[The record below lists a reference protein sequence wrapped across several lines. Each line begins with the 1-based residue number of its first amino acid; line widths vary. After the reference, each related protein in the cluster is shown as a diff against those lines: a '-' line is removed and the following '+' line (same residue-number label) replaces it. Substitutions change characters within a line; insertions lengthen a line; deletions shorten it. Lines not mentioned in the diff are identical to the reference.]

1 MGNTANVQ
9 IRNKARQHVRELL
22 ANYSLLKSENEALRE
37 MIMNPHRESDD
48 NIGGGKSSV
57 TMFEVEEKAIKLA
70 SHEQIKFRSIA
81 LAVIDKVLA
90 ESSDHAQRIIELK
103 YFSNEPKSWVA
114 VAHEIEGYSE
124 DGCRKI
130 EKRVVDRIAQRLGW

>member
-1 MGNTANVQ
+1 VGNTAHVQ

-22 ANYSLLKSENEALRE
+22 KNYNLLKSENEALRE

-57 TMFEVEEKAIKLA
+57 AMFEVEEKAIKLA

>member
-22 ANYSLLKSENEALRE
+22 ANYSLLKSENEAIRE

-48 NIGGGKSSV
+48 NIGGGKSSIA
-57 TMFEVEEKAIKLA
+57 MFEVEEKAIKLA

-90 ESSDHAQRIIELK
+90 ESSDQAQRIIELK

>member
-1 MGNTANVQ
+1 MGNIAHVQ

-22 ANYSLLKSENEALRE
+22 ANYNLLKSENEAIRE

-48 NIGGGKSSV
+48 NIGGGKTSIA
-57 TMFEVEEKAIKLA
+57 MFEVEEKAIKLA